1 MKCYMYI
8 IPQRLQTSTNKIIKF
23 DKKISHRRL
32 YFNIFR
38 LNRDFASVKLPNL
51 QLSNSRELEVEL
63 YSGDE
68 EDMKALGALIAD
80 KYGLISEDKSKY
92 KRGLELLQQ
101 K

>member
-1 MKCYMYI
+1 M
-8 IPQRLQTSTNKIIKF
+8 PQNATKTFEKLT
-23 DKKISHRRL
+23 KKLSVFNALR
-32 YFNIFR
+32 YFF
-38 LNRDFASVKLPNL
+38 NL